1 MYQELAQALLA
12 PCPDILTS
20 LKAVTS
26 LETDQGVTEPEEGD
40 EDAQEGATS

>member
-1 MYQELAQALLA
+1 MRQDLIQALLA

-26 LETDQGVTEPEEGD
+26 RESDQGVTEPEEGD
-40 EDAQEGATS
+40 EDAQDGATS